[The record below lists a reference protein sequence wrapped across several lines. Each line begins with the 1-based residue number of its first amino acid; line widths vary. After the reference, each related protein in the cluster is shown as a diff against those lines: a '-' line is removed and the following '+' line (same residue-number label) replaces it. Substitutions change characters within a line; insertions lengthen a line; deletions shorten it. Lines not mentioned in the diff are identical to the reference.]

1 MKKSWTLSFVRQWW
15 PAMSLRSVF
24 AFRNYTLRADK
35 GNLIKGHKIKLQM
48 RSPIRGQI
56 ILREVGTDVL
66 TFDEVLV
73 EQVYKSVL
81 PYLRECAYVV
91 DLGANI
97 GLTSLYF
104 ASCYAGCKLIAVEPN
119 PSTYDVLCANL
130 SALVKAGRCKTLR
143 AAIWG
148 SETVLVADEPKN
160 PEHYSAFATRQA
172 SGPAPVG
179 DEISGMPLPQIMAQA
194 GFERIDLLKV
204 DVEGAEVELFKGDLE
219 WLRSVECIAIEFHE
233 GSREAIGFDDIMA
246 HYGFRI
252 VDTNPHTVVAVATSR
267 R

>member
-1 MKKSWTLSFVRQWW
+1 VKQSWTLSFARQWW
-15 PAMSLRSVF
+15 PSMSLRSVF
-24 AFRNYTLRADK
+24 AFRDYKLRAEK
-35 GNLIKGHKIKLQM
+35 GDLIKGNKIKLRM
-48 RSPIRGQI
+48 RSPIRGEI
-56 ILREVGTDVL
+56 ILRETGTDVL

-81 PYLRECAYVV
+81 PYLRECDYVV

-104 ASCYAGCKLIAVEPN
+104 ANCYPGCRVVAVEPN

-130 SALVKAGRCKTLR
+130 SELVKAGRCTTLK

-148 SETVLVADEPKN
+148 SETVLIADQPKN
-160 PEHYSAFATRQA
+160 PEHYSAFATRKT
-172 SGPAPVG
+172 SGPVSFG
-179 DEISGMPLPQIMAQA
+179 DEISGMPLKQIMAEA
-194 GFERIDLLKV
+194 GLERIDLLKV

-219 WLRSVECIAIEFHE
+219 WLRSVKCIAIEFHE
-233 GSREAIGFDDIMA
+233 GSKEAIGFDEIMA

-252 VDTNPHTVVAVATSR
+252 VDTNR
-267 R
+267 IQL